1 MDGQQAVGK
10 GGVHGDHQLVLGA
23 GDSEGVDGLE
33 IEIIVE
39 PVGKEANSADQH
51 HQDEKHQRGL
61 TAGLVRYGDGSHIL
75 HDRLADRPGSHG
87 GVAGSLGFQNVVDF
101 AEFTVQVE
109 DRLGSLGGDHGEDH
123 ILLGIRRRDLRGLG
137 QGDVR
142 PGGLRHI
149 RHSGDAGGKAHGGLA
164 QHRGLRP
171 GRLRGRDIHP
181 DGGVL
186 GHGRVRLRP
195 FRHLLDRCFR
205 YRSGLRLSRSGG
217 LLARLADGGIPN
229 GAQLH
234 VGHNG
239 LTKLCRVLPPVLRL
253 GGAGLEDDLGHG
265 LVGVGRSGEGPGR
278 VIGKLRQHTAVE
290 EPVEDH
296 AQGIGIQGGVQGGHG
311 VFDLGGCVGADI
323 ALRHGTVVQVLG
335 GYKAKVR
342 DFEVVSLYHNVGGL
356 QVDVQVARPTAQ
368 RQGGAQVNGQIHRLK
383 LGDGGTA
390 DGFFQSAAIG
400 AHQKHL
406 VAQPVGLHGHH
417 LPALKA
423 GEALQL
429 GKALEE
435 LRLRRGVVCL
445 LAEIVQGSGR
455 IFVSAC
461 YQQSIQLN
469 LGRGHG

>member
-1 MDGQQAVGK
+1 MDGQQTVGK
-10 GGVHGDHQLVLGA
+10 GGVHGDRQLVLGA
-23 GDSEGVDGLE
+23 GDGEGVDGLE

-39 PVGKEANSADQH
+39 PVGKEANGANQH

-61 TAGLVRYGDGSHIL
+61 AAGLVRYGDGSHIL

-123 ILLGIRRRDLRGLG
+123 ILLGIRRRDLRVLG
-137 QGDVR
+137 EGEVR

-149 RHSGDAGGKAHGGLA
+149 RYGGGTGGKAHGGLA

-171 GRLRGRDIHP
+171 GGLRDRDIHP

-205 YRSGLRLSRSGG
+205 CRSGLRLSRGGG
-217 LLARLADGGIPN
+217 LLARLADRGIPN

-239 LTKLCRVLPPVLRL
+239 LPQLCRVLPPVLRL
-253 GGAGLEDDLGHG
+253 GGTGLEDDLGHG

-311 VFDLGGCVGADI
+311 IFDLGGRVGADI
-323 ALRHGTVVQVLG
+323 ALRHGAVVQVFG
-335 GYKAKVR
+335 GYKAQVR
-342 DFEVVSLYHNVGGL
+342 DFEVVSLHHNVGGL

-368 RQGGAQVNGQIHRLK
+368 RQGGA
-383 LGDGGTA
+383 
-390 DGFFQSAAIG
+390 
-400 AHQKHL
+400 
-406 VAQPVGLHGHH
+406 
-417 LPALKA
+417 
-423 GEALQL
+423 
-429 GKALEE
+429 
-435 LRLRRGVVCL
+435 
-445 LAEIVQGSGR
+445 
-455 IFVSAC
+455 
-461 YQQSIQLN
+461 
-469 LGRGHG
+469 